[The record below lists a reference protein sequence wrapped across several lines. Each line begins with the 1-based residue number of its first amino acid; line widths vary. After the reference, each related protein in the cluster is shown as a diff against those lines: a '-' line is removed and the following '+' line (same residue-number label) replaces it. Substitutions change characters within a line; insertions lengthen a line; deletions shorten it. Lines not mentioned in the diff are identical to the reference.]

1 LARVTFALGVLL
13 LLTRQAL
20 ATPSAL
26 FSLGT
31 ESQALGKTGVAGV
44 SDYGAIVL
52 NPATLALTPE
62 RTLWVGYAAA
72 RFTPKVDGYSGPRPA
87 QPSFAAGVFALRLPI
102 TPNLVPPGLTLG
114 FSLTSPR
121 DVIVRAELP
130 LPETPQFPLLS
141 TRAQALDLALSLG
154 ARVSERLYLGLGLRG
169 LAGLEGDVEVASD
182 SSPGGVNDELGLRL
196 APMVGVLLQLRPGDS
211 VGIVYRAALEAP
223 FEVELRD
230 PGLQGLT
237 LPPLHLDGIAH
248 YDPAEVAVEW
258 AHELGSARVALGVD
272 FQRWSAFGGW
282 LGQTVKC
289 PPDAESCAA
298 LPKEEVELR
307 DTVSPRLGASYPLL
321 LPGVELI
328 FRAGYAL
335 EPTPLPTQT
344 ERANRWDNTRSV
356 VTLGYGVRLLNA
368 PLGFALAYQA
378 HVLHER
384 RHGKRHPEDA
394 PELASV
400 TVSGT
405 AHFFGISSELEY

>member
-1 LARVTFALGVLL
+1 MARITLAFGVLL
-13 LLTRQAL
+13 LLTQKAL

-52 NPATLALTPE
+52 NPAALAVTPE
-62 RTLWVGYAAA
+62 RSLWLGYAAA
-72 RFTPKVDGYSGPRPA
+72 RFAPEVRGYAGRSPA

-121 DVIVRAELP
+121 DVIVRADLP

-154 ARVSERLYLGLGLRG
+154 ASVSERLYVGLGLRG
-169 LAGLEGDVEVASD
+169 LAGLTGDVEVASE

-196 APMVGVLLQLRPGDS
+196 APVVGVLLRIRPGDD

-230 PGLQGLT
+230 PGLTGLT

-248 YDPAEVAVEW
+248 YDPAEIGMEW
-258 AHELGSARVALGVD
+258 AHELGPVRLALGVD
-272 FQRWSAFGGW
+272 LQRWSAFDGW
-282 LGQTVKC
+282 LGQTVQC
-289 PPDAESCAA
+289 PPDAASCAA
-298 LPKEEVELR
+298 LPKEEVELT
-307 DTVSPRLGASYPLL
+307 DTVGPRLGVSYPWS
-321 LPGVELI
+321 LPGVELAL
-328 FRAGYAL
+328 RAGYAY
-335 EPTPLPTQT
+335 EPSPLPEQVGT
-344 ERANRWDNTRSV
+344 ANRWDNARSV
-356 VTLGYGVRLLNA
+356 FTLGYGVHLLNA

-378 HVLHER
+378 HLLHER
-384 RHGKRHPEDA
+384 RHSKRHPEDS
-394 PELASV
+394 PELADV
-400 TVSGT
+400 RVSGM
-405 AHFFGISSELEY
+405 AHFFGISSELVY

>member
-1 LARVTFALGVLL
+1 MARVTLAFGVLL

-26 FSLGT
+26 FSLGA

-52 NPATLALTPE
+52 NPAVLAVTPE
-62 RTLWVGYAAA
+62 RTLWLGYAAA
-72 RFTPKVDGYSGPRPA
+72 RFAPEVDGYAGPRPA
-87 QPSFAAGVFALRLPI
+87 QPSFAAGVFGLRLPI

-121 DVIVRAELP
+121 DVIVRAALP

-141 TRAQALDLALSLG
+141 TRAQALDLALSMG
-154 ARVSERLYLGLGLRG
+154 ARVSEQLYLGLGLRG
-169 LAGLEGDVEVASD
+169 LAGLEGDVEVASE

-196 APMVGVLLQLRPGDS
+196 APMAGLLLRIRPGDD

-248 YDPAEVAVEW
+248 YDPAELGLEW
-258 AHELGSARVALGVD
+258 AHELGPARLALGAV

-282 LGQTVKC
+282 LDRTVRC
-289 PPDAESCAA
+289 PSEAESCAA
-298 LPKEEVELR
+298 LPKEQVELT
-307 DTVSPRLGASYPLL
+307 DTVSPRLGASYPWL
-321 LPGVELI
+321 LPGVELV
-328 FRAGYAL
+328 FRAGYAY
-335 EPTPLPTQT
+335 EPSPLPTQILS
-344 ERANRWDNTRSV
+344 ANRWDNSRSV
-356 VTLGYGVRLLNA
+356 FTLGYGVQLLNA
-368 PLGFALAYQA
+368 PFGFALAYQA

-384 RHGKRHPEDA
+384 RHSKLHPEDA
-394 PELASV
+394 PELADV
-400 TVSGT
+400 TVSGA
-405 AHFFGISSELEY
+405 AHFFGINAELEY

>member
-1 LARVTFALGVLL
+1 LARITLAFGVLL
-13 LLTRQAL
+13 LLARQAH

-44 SDYGAIVL
+44 SDYGAVVL
-52 NPATLALTPE
+52 NPAALAVTPE
-62 RTLWVGYAAA
+62 RTLWLGYAAA
-72 RFTPKVDGYSGPRPA
+72 RFAPSLSGYAGPRPV
-87 QPSFAAGVFALRLPI
+87 QPSFAAGVFGLRLPI

-121 DVIVRAELP
+121 DVIVRADLP

-154 ARVSERLYLGLGLRG
+154 ARVSDKLYVGLGLRG
-169 LAGLEGDVEVASD
+169 LAGLEGDVEVASE

-196 APMVGVLLQLRPGDS
+196 APMIGLLLQIKPGDD
-211 VGIVYRAALEAP
+211 VGLVYRAALEAP

-248 YDPAEVAVEW
+248 YDPAEIAVEW
-258 AHELGSARVALGVD
+258 AHELGPARVALGVD
-272 FQRWSAFGGW
+272 LQRWSAFGGW
-282 LGQTVKC
+282 LGQTVRC
-289 PPDAESCAA
+289 PPDAGSCAA
-298 LPKEEVELR
+298 LPKEDVELT
-307 DTVSPRLGASYPLL
+307 DTVSPRLGVSYPLA
-321 LPGVELI
+321 LPGVELA
-328 FRAGYAL
+328 FRAGYAF
-335 EPTPLPTQT
+335 EPSPLPEQVGS
-344 ERANRWDNTRSV
+344 ANRWDNSRSV
-356 VTLGYGVRLLNA
+356 FTLGWGVHLSDA

-384 RHGKRHPEDA
+384 RHSKRHPEDA
-394 PELASV
+394 PELAEV
-400 TVSGT
+400 TVTGS

>member
-1 LARVTFALGVLL
+1 MARVTLAFGVLL
-13 LLTRQAL
+13 ILTRQAL

-52 NPATLALTPE
+52 NPAALAVTPE
-62 RTLWVGYAAA
+62 RTLWLGYAAA
-72 RFTPKVDGYSGPRPA
+72 RFAPKVAGYAGPRPA
-87 QPSFAAGVFALRLPI
+87 QPSFAAGVFGLRLPI

-121 DVIVRAELP
+121 DVIVRADLP

-154 ARVSERLYLGLGLRG
+154 ARVSERLYVGLGLRG
-169 LAGLEGDVEVASD
+169 LAGLEGDVEVASE

-196 APMVGVLLQLRPGDS
+196 APMVGLLLQIRPGDE
-211 VGIVYRAALEAP
+211 VGLVYRGALEAP

-248 YDPAEVAVEW
+248 YDPAELGVEW
-258 AHELGSARVALGVD
+258 AHVLGAARLSLGID

-289 PPDAESCAA
+289 PSGESCAA
-298 LPKEEVELR
+298 LPKEDVELS
-307 DTVSPRLGASYPLL
+307 DTVSPRLGASYPVPM
-321 LPGVELI
+321 PGAELV
-328 FRAGYAL
+328 FRAGYAF
-335 EPTPLPTQT
+335 EPSPLPQQVGS
-344 ERANRWDNTRSV
+344 ANRWDNSRSV
-356 VTLGYGVRLLNA
+356 FTLGYGVHLSNA
-368 PLGFALAYQA
+368 PLGFALAYQL

-384 RHGKRHPEDA
+384 RHSKRHPEDA
-394 PELASV
+394 PELANV

-405 AHFFGISSELEY
+405 AHFLGLSSELEY